1 MKIVLRLIPW
11 ILLCLSTTAQDPPF
25 HASLR
30 DKINVPPNLDLADI
44 RYSDIWA
51 EGDVALI
58 GQFGNNRVDLLDIS
72 DPDNIA
78 VAGTYFSTLNESA
91 SDQDVKSGRVPLAPG
106 TPLMFISL
114 ESGGSDG
121 VEIVDISDPSSPQLL
136 TRIDAEPGPYE
147 FIHNTSYRDD
157 GWLVLCD
164 SSNPSLAIIDL
175 RSYDPSSPPA
185 TITSWT
191 YELTGLSFFVH
202 DVTITN
208 ERLYVSGWDDML
220 VYDVSDLGNSAPSF
234 LGGVRGLGSH
244 AVWGTE
250 DGSYVVTGE
259 ERSGGALRLYS
270 VVEDGTGVTLE
281 PRDSFVFPRDGL
293 GQAYSVHNPLILGDR
308 VYASSYQA
316 GVYVLQIDR
325 TNHTWERVASFDTS
339 DAPTNGYG
347 GCWGVYPGLGEDRVV
362 LSDLEQ
368 GPHVVDFSALEIIW
382 NAARPL
388 TVSLSLPTTVS
399 VDVNELGNR
408 TVANVFLHTSVNGAP
423 FTEAAMSFAGGNTWT
438 GDLPA
443 IGCNSRLD
451 YYVRA
456 EATNLES
463 YFSPAQAPAEFHTT
477 YAASALT
484 EIFNDDFES
493 DLGWTVMN
501 SSNPSGPFQRGFVV
515 GDGAQPDRGDPDAA
529 GLRCYMTGLDG
540 GGQTGALDL
549 DGGTSRLVSPALDF
563 SAGDGLIRYKRW
575 LFCNDSNAERD
586 TLLVEVSNNGGSSYT
601 TVEAIELKA
610 GGWIEN
616 VFRVS
621 DHVVPTDSVVVRFTI
636 SDDPNNSTTEAGI
649 DSFVAS
655 TFDCSPGPSAQATT
669 YNGTGTNPTCYSF
682 SSLPVL
688 GSTWNTQ
695 IDSVANFTFVMGYS
709 MSGSFLLSNGELLID
724 PTSNSILVDVRPA
737 TGSTTAH
744 PLPIPGDPSILGNVG
759 YFQGGTLSGA
769 ALLLCNGIEATVGF

>member
-1 MKIVLRLIPW
+1 MV
-11 ILLCLSTTAQDPPF
+11 
-25 HASLR
+25 
-30 DKINVPPNLDLADI
+30 
-44 RYSDIWA
+44 
-51 EGDVALI
+51 
-58 GQFGNNRVDLLDIS
+58 
-72 DPDNIA
+72 
-78 VAGTYFSTLNESA
+78 
-91 SDQDVKSGRVPLAPG
+91 
-106 TPLMFISL
+106 
-114 ESGGSDG
+114 
-121 VEIVDISDPSSPQLL
+121 SP
-136 TRIDAEPGPYE
+136 
-147 FIHNTSYRDD
+147 
-157 GWLVLCD
+157 
-164 SSNPSLAIIDL
+164 
-175 RSYDPSSPPA
+175 
-185 TITSWT
+185 
-191 YELTGLSFFVH
+191 
-202 DVTITN
+202 
-208 ERLYVSGWDDML
+208 
-220 VYDVSDLGNSAPSF
+220 
-234 LGGVRGLGSH
+234 
-244 AVWGTE
+244 
-250 DGSYVVTGE
+250 
-259 ERSGGALRLYS
+259 
-270 VVEDGTGVTLE
+270 
-281 PRDSFVFPRDGL
+281 
-293 GQAYSVHNPLILGDR
+293 
-308 VYASSYQA
+308 
-316 GVYVLQIDR
+316 
-325 TNHTWERVASFDTS
+325 
-339 DAPTNGYG
+339 
-347 GCWGVYPGLGEDRVV
+347 
-362 LSDLEQ
+362 
-368 GPHVVDFSALEIIW
+368 
-382 NAARPL
+382 
-388 TVSLSLPTTVS
+388 LSLGPEV
-399 VDVNELGNR
+399 
-408 TVANVFLHTSVNGAP
+408 
-423 FTEAAMSFAGGNTWT
+423 

-586 TLLVEVSNNGGSSYT
+586 TLLVEVSDNGGSSYT